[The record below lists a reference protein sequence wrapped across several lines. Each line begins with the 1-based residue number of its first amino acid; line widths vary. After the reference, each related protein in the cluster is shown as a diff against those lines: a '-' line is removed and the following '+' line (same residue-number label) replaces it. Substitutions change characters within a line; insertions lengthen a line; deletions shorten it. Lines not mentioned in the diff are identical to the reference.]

1 MLSRFKYFT
10 LFYLFIIV
18 ANIVV
23 LYYIK
28 DYRMVAKPMII
39 GSLLGFYIGNVIKQ
53 SPIFI
58 MGMVFALI
66 GDVFLLFEDVS
77 FFVVGLGSFL
87 LMQVFYTVEFYKDI
101 AANFKSRWLAASLIY
116 LVGFVFLILM
126 WDNLGGLKWPVLIY
140 TIAITTMG
148 VMAWMRKREIIWYKE
163 VIAGVLL
170 FLLSDTWLGLS
181 KFGVISNNYSGLIVI
196 VTYMLAQYLIV
207 RGIVEREV
215 SNS

>member
-1 MLSRFKYFT
+1 MLSRFKFFT
-10 LFYLFIIV
+10 LFYLFVFV

-39 GSLLGFYIGNVIKQ
+39 GSLLGFYIGNVVKQ

-66 GDVFLLFEDVS
+66 GDVFLLFEDAS
-77 FFVVGLGSFL
+77 FFVIGLGSFL
-87 LMQVFYTVEFYKDI
+87 LMQIFYTVEFYKDI
-101 AANFKSRWLAASLIY
+101 AANLKSRWLPASIIY
-116 LVGFVFLILM
+116 LVGFVFLMLM
-126 WDNLGGLKWPVLIY
+126 WDNLDGLKWPVLIY

-163 VIAGVLL
+163 VIAGVIL

-181 KFGVISNNYSGLIVI
+181 KFGIISNNFSGLIVI

-207 RGIVEREV
+207 RGIVEREI